1 MQHRSPTTSHQNT
14 TTPEAS
20 DPLSQLEMSSLSACE
35 ERINNRLTYR
45 SPHFPEPVRY
55 IDNPVFHQPEA
66 WRTIVDVPANEVSR
80 SPSGSSPSSGGE
92 LAALLRH
99 PTLTPEKTTQL
110 FLKMNFLKFRA
121 VEELKSLGEAPP
133 SSEQLN
139 TITTLLQAAKEIKD
153 LVVQSNTRFAVM
165 ATRGFVSGRSTRDD
179 LLSIGLETLMTC
191 TDGFDCS
198 KGFRF
203 STYVGVALRGVY
215 IRAAAVSNTR
225 ELASLTNEEF
235 RLDPTDVRE
244 NPTLSGSNHTY
255 LREELSA
262 ALAQLSPRDQVVLTH
277 RILKEETL
285 QAVGERIGMTKEG
298 TRLAVLKALKN
309 LRKVM
314 QFDPRDDFL

>member
-1 MQHRSPTTSHQNT
+1 LVLSIFWGRTRCLVATPHVDSGENYTAFSSDEFFKIPSCRGAEIPRRSS
-14 TTPEAS
+14 
-20 DPLSQLEMSSLSACE
+20 
-35 ERINNRLTYR
+35 
-45 SPHFPEPVRY
+45 
-55 IDNPVFHQPEA
+55 
-66 WRTIVDVPANEVSR
+66 
-80 SPSGSSPSSGGE
+80 
-92 LAALLRH
+92 
-99 PTLTPEKTTQL
+99 
-110 FLKMNFLKFRA
+110 
-121 VEELKSLGEAPP
+121 P

-153 LVVQSNTRFAVM
+153 LVVLSNTRFAVR

-179 LLSIGLETLMTC
+179 LLIIGLETLMTC
-191 TDGFDCS
+191 TGGFDCS

-203 STYVGVALRGVY
+203 STYAGVALRGAY
-215 IRAAAVSNTR
+215 IRAVTVSNTR

-235 RLDPTDVRE
+235 RQDPSDVRE
-244 NPTLSGSNHTY
+244 NATLSGANHTY

-262 ALAQLSPRDQVVLTH
+262 ALAKLSPRGQVVLTH

-314 QFDPRDDFL
+314 RFDPRDDFL